1 MKKILYILLLTI
13 TSSLIAWFYVE
24 SNDGFG
30 KGDILPF
37 TFYSFILS
45 LLSISIIGLYK
56 KAFEKV
62 HYFFGITLSIIFS
75 IIQTFLFIL
84 ILWFV
89 FGPWIGAI
97 SFPFQICWLIGVNV
111 ANLFLLTK
119 SQSKFNTRHL
129 FLIFIVIGLSIL
141 VYKITYEVKDN
152 LAENQNYDIICLSH
166 SPNEE
171 GKSSIQ
177 DLIKYGLSENEAK
190 VILRQNLTGSFWT
203 DTFFRISQSKLI
215 STDHPNYDF
224 DKLEKN
230 SGNEIEF
237 TFGNKLNSTINLNP
251 NRIIIVMNHP
261 LTEPFEFKE
270 PLNTSMIIIQ
280 DSIGNGFK
288 EIRFSEKKN
297 LKKITIQETDFRG
310 FPYSTSIEL
319 NLKEHGKFNIH
330 GFQWLK
336 K

>member
-45 LLSISIIGLYK
+45 LLSISIIGLYQ

-62 HYFFGITLSIIFS
+62 HYFFGFTLSIIFS

-129 FLIFIVIGLSIL
+129 FIIFIVIGLSIL
-141 VYKITYEVKDN
+141 VYKITYKVKDN

-177 DLIKYGLSENEAK
+177 DLIKYGLSENEAR
-190 VILRQNLTGSFWT
+190 VILEQNLT
-203 DTFFRISQSKLI
+203 
-215 STDHPNYDF
+215 
-224 DKLEKN
+224 
-230 SGNEIEF
+230 
-237 TFGNKLNSTINLNP
+237 
-251 NRIIIVMNHP
+251 
-261 LTEPFEFKE
+261 
-270 PLNTSMIIIQ
+270 
-280 DSIGNGFK
+280 
-288 EIRFSEKKN
+288 
-297 LKKITIQETDFRG
+297 
-310 FPYSTSIEL
+310 
-319 NLKEHGKFNIH
+319 
-330 GFQWLK
+330 
-336 K
+336 

>member
-1 MKKILYILLLTI
+1 LKKIIYILLLTI

-37 TFYSFILS
+37 TFYSFIFSCFSVL
-45 LLSISIIGLYK
+45 IIGLYK
-56 KAFEKV
+56 KAFEKA
-62 HYFFGITLSIIFS
+62 HYFLGFILSIIFS
-75 IIQTFLFIL
+75 IIQTILFIL
-84 ILWFV
+84 ILWIV

-97 SFPFQICWLIGVNV
+97 SFPFQICWLVGVNV
-111 ANLFLLTK
+111 ANLYLLTK

-129 FLIFIVIGLSIL
+129 FVIFIVIGLSFA
-141 VYKITYEVKDN
+141 VYKITYRVKDN

-177 DLIKYGLSENEAK
+177 DLIKYGLSENEAR
-190 VILRQNLTGSFWT
+190 VILEQNLTGSFWT
-203 DTFFRISQSKLI
+203 DTFFRVSQSKLI
-215 STDHPNYDF
+215 STDRPNYDF

-230 SGNEIEF
+230 PGNKIEF
-237 TFGNKLNSTINLNP
+237 IFGNKLNSTINLNP

-261 LTEPFEFKE
+261 LTEPFEFME

-280 DSIGNGFK
+280 DTIGNGFK
-288 EIRFSEKKN
+288 EIRLSEKKN
-297 LKKITIQETDFRG
+297 SKKIIIQETDFRG
-310 FPYSTSIEL
+310 FPYSTSIKL
-319 NLKEHGKFNIH
+319 NLKEHGEFNIH